1 MVIYE
6 IIILYNYNAHFTRCN
21 FLYLINYKMKRFHKS
36 KFCFKYNNL
45 NKAIYVNN
53 LLYHCIYVV
62 IIVIKYRIL
71 QIIFRIKN
79 INQKHLLVK

>member
-1 MVIYE
+1 
-6 IIILYNYNAHFTRCN
+6 
-21 FLYLINYKMKRFHKS
+21 MKRFHKS

-53 LLYHCIYVV
+53 LLYHYVV

>member
-6 IIILYNYNAHFTRCN
+6 IIVLYNYNAHFTRCN

-36 KFCFKYNNL
+36 KFCFKYN
-45 NKAIYVNN
+45 KAIYVNN
-53 LLYHCIYVV
+53 LLYHYVV